1 MHKVTNCLATSLVIE
16 DIGIRLEA
24 NESKQISSYAY
35 LMSKKICEYEKKK
48 WVHVHIVTQPL
59 SNTAKYAPI
68 QQIVQQPV
76 HVENH
81 VPVRTEP
88 QKIDLSALNTIVSKL
103 ETIVNSIQFQSVERA
118 TGTTTQTIQTKSNEP
133 IFIPSKIMPDT
144 AEVRI
149 KVATTESESLDFDSS
164 LKALRGMK
172 KA

>member
-1 MHKVTNCLATSLVIE
+1 MHKITNCLATSLVIE

-76 HVENH
+76 RVENH
-81 VPVRTEP
+81 VPVRAEP
-88 QKIDLSALNTIVSKL
+88 QKIDLSALSTIVSKL
-103 ETIVNSIQFQSVERA
+103 ETIVNSIQFQSVEIA
-118 TGTTTQTIQTKSNEP
+118 TGTTTQTKSNEP